1 MRRKSWQRKRRVL
14 RKNVADEQLKEKIQ
28 QWVNS
33 QEFRQEIEKI
43 AEDSRETCENLDRQR
58 RVSEKELKD
67 IFFDI

>member
-1 MRRKSWQRKRRVL
+1 MRRKSWQRKRRIL
-14 RKNVADEQLKEKIQ
+14 RKNVADKQLKEKIQ

-43 AEDSRETCENLDRQR
+43 VEDSRETCENLDRQR
-58 RVSEKELKD
+58 RVGEKELKD